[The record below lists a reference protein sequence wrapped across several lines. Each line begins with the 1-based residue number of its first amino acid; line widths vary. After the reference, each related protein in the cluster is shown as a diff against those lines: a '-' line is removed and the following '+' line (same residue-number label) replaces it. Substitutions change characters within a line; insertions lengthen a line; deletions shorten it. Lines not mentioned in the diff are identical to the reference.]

1 MPSGILFGLGA
12 AVTWGL
18 GDFFG
23 GIGSRRIAPF
33 VMTFAADVVGLI
45 LLLVVALALRP
56 PAPELETIGLA
67 VVAGLAGGL
76 GLAFLYQAFSLGSMG
91 LVSALAGGGAAL
103 IPLVVAFVVGV
114 GLQPLQVAGVLCVL
128 VAAVMAT
135 DISRDAAGRSALLLS
150 FGAAAGFATWY
161 LLLDQAARDSGV
173 WALVV
178 SRSSSAVLIGAISVL
193 TPARAD
199 LRRMS
204 SILGIVIVAG
214 VCDVGANG
222 LFVASRAV
230 LPVAVAASLSGL
242 YPLVT
247 MFLARAFLAERLPR
261 LGVLSVGVAVA
272 GTVLISLGSR

>member
-1 MPSGILFGLGA
+1 MQSGILFGLGA
-12 AVTWGL
+12 ALSWGM

-33 VMTFAADVVGLI
+33 VVTFAADVVGLVV
-45 LLLVVALALRP
+45 LLVIALVVQP
-56 PAPELETIGLA
+56 PAPQLGTVGIA
-67 VVAGLAGGL
+67 IVAGLAGGL

-103 IPLVVAFVVGV
+103 IPLVVTILFGA
-114 GLQPLQVAGVLCVL
+114 GLEPLQIAGVVCVL
-128 VAAVMAT
+128 VAALMAT
-135 DISRDAAGRSALLLS
+135 DISRDAAGRRALLLS

-161 LLLDQAARDSGV
+161 LLLDQAAHDSGL

-178 SRSSSAVLIGAISVL
+178 SRSSSAVLIGAICLL

-199 LRRMS
+199 LGRMS
-204 SILGIVIVAG
+204 SVLGIVVVAG
-214 VCDVGANG
+214 LCDVGANG
-222 LFVASRAV
+222 LFIASRAII
-230 LPVAVAASLSGL
+230 PVAVAAALSGL

-261 LGVLSVGVAVA
+261 LGVISVGVAVA
-272 GTVLISLGSR
+272 GTVLISIGS

>member
-1 MPSGILFGLGA
+1 MQSGILFGLGA
-12 AVTWGL
+12 ALSWGM

-33 VMTFAADVVGLI
+33 VVTFAADVVGLV
-45 LLLVVALALRP
+45 LLLVIALVVQPL
-56 PAPELETIGLA
+56 APQLETVGIA
-67 VVAGLAGGL
+67 IVAGLAGGL

-103 IPLVVAFVVGV
+103 IPLVVTILFGA
-114 GLQPLQVAGVLCVL
+114 GLEPLQIAGVVCVL
-128 VAAVMAT
+128 VAALMAT
-135 DISRDAAGRSALLLS
+135 DISRDAAGRRALVLS

-161 LLLDQAARDSGV
+161 LLLDQAAYDSGL

-178 SRSSSAVLIGAISVL
+178 SRSSSAVLIGAICLL

-199 LRRMS
+199 LGRMS
-204 SILGIVIVAG
+204 SVLGIVVVAG
-214 VCDVGANG
+214 LCDVGANG
-222 LFVASRAV
+222 LFIASRAII
-230 LPVAVAASLSGL
+230 PVAVAAALSGL

-261 LGVLSVGVAVA
+261 LGVISVGVAVA
-272 GTVLISLGSR
+272 GTVLISIGS